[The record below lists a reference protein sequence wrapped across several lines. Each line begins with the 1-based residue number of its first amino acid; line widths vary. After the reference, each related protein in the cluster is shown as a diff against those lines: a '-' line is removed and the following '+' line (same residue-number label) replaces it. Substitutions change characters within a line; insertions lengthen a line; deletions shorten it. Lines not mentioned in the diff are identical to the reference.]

1 MTSPRSN
8 EGGIMD
14 PLVQVYAN
22 KLKDSTYENAVCIV
36 EIAKLQKEN
45 NELRKELEELKEKK
59 SKKKDDDK
67 KEDEKEGD

>member
-1 MTSPRSN
+1 MTSQLNN

-22 KLKDSTYENAVCIV
+22 KLKDRDYENAVCIV

-45 NELRKELEELKEKK
+45 EKLRKEIEEFKEEK
-59 SKKKDDDK
+59 SENKEDN
-67 KEDEKEGD
+67 EDEKEGD

>member
-8 EGGIMD
+8 EGGNMD

-22 KLKDSTYENAVCIV
+22 KLKDRDYENAVCIV

-45 NELRKELEELKEKK
+45 DKLRKELEELKEEK
-59 SKKKDDDK
+59 SENKEDD
-67 KEDEKEGD
+67 EDEKEGD